1 MRVSRPAAED
11 LNPDKSITNKQY
23 RYIKVCCADHLVRAE
38 SVARAI
44 VDNDLADLNQL
55 EAHQVIQYL
64 EEVYR
69 EGAGISYDLDL
80 EIKLG
85 RALTRVRQWDG
96 VISARVRVLALL
108 AMHRVAT
115 PGQLARYAYGVE
127 GSMFGGIR
135 ERIASLLE
143 GLLIDGVIGCAKGVE
158 LPLIGKGVV
167 TDVYYLTERGSDELH
182 LIASQVN
189 YHARLGMPARSRLQ
203 HELAVTEARLDIQL
217 KHHIEEY
224 LPETKIR
231 SDQEKERRKRRRSNG
246 EQAESHHG
254 LGCGDFQA
262 WVVDVDSNQGR
273 RIEVEVTIR
282 ARQTEII
289 EKPRRIKVWYAAT
302 QHRCDLI
309 ELSRGEFARLIPDVR
324 EPLNEAERY
333 FLTKGET
340 PQRVTVSDERVSKI
354 LNALERIGG
363 VGTPEAIATIAGMKT
378 TTASEALA
386 LLAEKGQIS
395 YRDGFPISGKQVGRS
410 LRLYKI
416 NDYEIHSVYEFARLL
431 TASKLVSAGIV
442 GHEYGFSLQP
452 YYCDSTTGVMILA
465 SGPDGSEP
473 VIAVVDDY
481 SEEPACV
488 ANWARAAHQ
497 QAVKGTLKGLETL
510 SDSVGLLAVD
520 DNGQQRAGYQDS
532 FRLWLTKEQV
542 VVVTTDKGRATLL
555 RALSE
560 FKVVNL

>member
-1 MRVSRPAAED
+1 MKVSRPAAED
-11 LNPDKSITNKQY
+11 LNPDKPITSKQY
-23 RYIKVCCADHLVRAE
+23 RYIKVCCADHLMRAE
-38 SVARAI
+38 SVARA
-44 VDNDLADLNQL
+44 VADKDLADLNQL
-55 EAHQVIQYL
+55 EAHRVIQYL
-64 EEVYR
+64 EEVY
-69 EGAGISYDLDL
+69 EGGAGISYDLEL
-80 EIKLG
+80 EIELG
-85 RALTRVRQWDG
+85 RALTTVGQGKRF
-96 VISARVRVLALL
+96 ISARGRVLALL
-108 AMHRVAT
+108 AMNRVAT

-127 GSMFGGIR
+127 AGTLSGIR
-135 ERIASLLE
+135 ERITNLLE
-143 GLLIDGVIGCAKGVE
+143 KLLIEGVIGCARGVE

-189 YHARLGMPARSRLQ
+189 YHARPGIPPRSRLQ

-231 SDQEKERRKRRRSNG
+231 SDQEKERRKRKRSNG
-246 EQAESHHG
+246 EQAKSHYG
-254 LGCGDFQA
+254 SGCGDFQA
-262 WVVDVDSNQGR
+262 WVVGVNSNQGR

-282 ARQTEII
+282 ARQAEII
-289 EKPRRIKVWYAAT
+289 DKPRRIKVWYAAT

-333 FLTKGET
+333 SLTKWNS
-340 PQRVTVSDERVSKI
+340 PQRATVSDERVSKI
-354 LNALERIGG
+354 LKALERMGG
-363 VGTPEAIATIAGMKT
+363 VGTPEALATIIGMKA

-386 LLAEKGQIS
+386 LLADKDQIS

-416 NDYEIHSVYEFARLL
+416 NGYEINSAYEFARLL
-431 TASKLVSAGIV
+431 TASKLVSAGIAS
-442 GHEYGFSLQP
+442 HEYGSSLQP
-452 YYCDSTTGVMILA
+452 YYFDSTTGVMLLA
-465 SGPDGSEP
+465 TDRDGSEP

-488 ANWARAAHQ
+488 ANWARASHQ
-497 QAVKGTLKGLETL
+497 QAVKGTLKGMEKL
-510 SDSVGLLAVD
+510 SDSVGLLAAD
-520 DNGQQRAGYQDS
+520 DNGQQRAGYQD
-532 FRLWLTKEQV
+532 FVRLWLTRERV
-542 VVVTTDKGRATLL
+542 MIVTTDKGRATLL